1 MTRILISGLL
11 AFNSGKTSVAV
22 SIASSAVEKG
32 IDTGICKP
40 VSAFN
45 AWYQYGCIIQSIKTG
60 KLVGEDVY
68 RLHRAVK
75 SDEKIEIESPVV
87 FLHGPPD
94 PERVGWDTSM
104 YTAMG
109 LSDVTVVYRISDCK
123 NTWHYV
129 VSKNLK
135 RMTGVMRKKIEDLLK
150 ILQPPP
156 IESEKFILEEIL
168 TEGRNMADECL
179 EYLAEKYDLLVI
191 ESFNNAS
198 APTSKSLDVEKV
210 VVVAP
215 GKLAVYSGRDY
226 KRAMY
231 AISDIRGPWGITV
244 NNLVPLLKPEN
255 VIELQPDSRGLCYI
269 DIEDIIE
276 GV

>member
-11 AFNSGKTSVAV
+11 AFNSGKTSVAL

-32 IDTGICKP
+32 IYTGICKP
-40 VSAFN
+40 ISAFN
-45 AWYQYGCIIQSIKTG
+45 AWYQYGSVIQSIKTG
-60 KLVGEDVY
+60 KLLGEDVC
-68 RLHRAVK
+68 RLHRAVN

-87 FLHGPPD
+87 FLHAPPD

-109 LSDVTVVYRISDCK
+109 LSDVTVVYRISDCED
-123 NTWHYV
+123 TRHYV
-129 VSKNLK
+129 VSGNLK
-135 RMTGVMRKKIEDLLK
+135 RLSTVMRKKIENLLEF
-150 ILQPPP
+150 LQPPP
-156 IESEKFILEEIL
+156 IESGKFVLEEIL
-168 TEGRNMADECL
+168 TGGRTIADECV
-179 EYLAEKYDLLVI
+179 EYLAEKYDVLVI

-198 APTSKSLDVEKV
+198 APTSRSLDVEKV

-226 KRAMY
+226 RRAMY
-231 AISDIRGPWGITV
+231 AISDIRAPWRITV
-244 NNLVPLLKPEN
+244 DNLVSLLKPEN
-255 VIELQPDSRGLCYI
+255 VMELQPDSRGICYI

-276 GV
+276 EV